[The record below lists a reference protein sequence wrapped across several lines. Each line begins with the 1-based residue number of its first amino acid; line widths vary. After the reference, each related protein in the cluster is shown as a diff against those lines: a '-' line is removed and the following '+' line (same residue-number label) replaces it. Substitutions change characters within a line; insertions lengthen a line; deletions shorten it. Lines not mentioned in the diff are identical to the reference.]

1 MVYLKECKSK
11 LSEFKSQ
18 FGDKFGIIRL
28 GIFGSV
34 AREENNEDSDIDIVV
49 EVKKPS
55 LTIMYELEQS
65 LKALFDCDVDLV
77 RYRQSLRPLFK
88 SNIQKDV
95 VFV

>member
-11 LSEFKSQ
+11 LAEFKSQ